1 MLGLKDENCGRMV
14 PGLRRL
20 APGIT
25 VMFVTSAVP
34 DPFIRGAFIHR
45 DYFATL
51 SQFAPGNVVPRQH
64 GPQKKKTAGFAA
76 YAAFLMA
83 AIARFGPSIEG
94 AVFDAA
100 DHGVGGTFVR
110 TTS

>member
-1 MLGLKDENCGRMV
+1 MLGLKDENCGRMI
-14 PGLRRL
+14 PSLGRL

-25 VMFVTSAVP
+25 VMFVTSEVP
-34 DPFIRGAFIHR
+34 DPFIRGAFILR

-51 SQFAPGNVVPRQH
+51 SQFAP
-64 GPQKKKTAGFAA
+64 AGFAV

-100 DHGVGGTFVR
+100 DHGVGMVAL
-110 TTS
+110 S